1 MFFIASISEKL
12 YALKVMFSISTIK
25 KTMCH
30 KWVSK
35 ACKTDVKKP
44 FIIQRPITSGL
55 THQGNWIWNHL
66 NPLGSNLNIS
76 LVIRSF
82 MKKGIWWIVWHL
94 GFLMTFSVFY
104 AISPW
109 FCRKMHF
116 FHLLFTSKVKNT
128 NRKFKE
134 DIHWLTLETF

>member
-1 MFFIASISEKL
+1 MSLESRKNKYVFHSSISEKH
-12 YALKVMFSISTIK
+12 YALKVMFSISTIN

-55 THQGNWIWNHL
+55 TYQGNWIWNNL

-76 LVIRSF
+76 LVIKNF
-82 MKKGIWWIVWHL
+82 MEKGI
-94 GFLMTFSVFY
+94 
-104 AISPW
+104 
-109 FCRKMHF
+109 
-116 FHLLFTSKVKNT
+116 
-128 NRKFKE
+128 
-134 DIHWLTLETF
+134 